1 METPKTTLPESH
13 RPVVPPGTCVVI
25 SGGARGMG
33 LAVARRL
40 TGEGIPVGIFDL
52 AGEALASA
60 VDGLRDCPGPVRGFA
75 VDTAEERAVEEGM
88 DEAART
94 LGPIAGAVVA
104 AGVRQKFVSSLDV
117 SLDDW
122 DRIFRVN
129 TRGAF
134 VFARAAAR
142 RMRQRGGGSI
152 VTIASFVANRARMGC
167 VAYAAS
173 KAALLQM
180 TRVFA
185 LDLAPHGIRV
195 NAICPS
201 ATLTPMLEQAARD
214 DGPQVLRDKVE
225 GSLAEFRP
233 GIPLGR
239 LGTPEEQAA
248 AVMFL
253 LSEESSFI
261 TGAALAVDGGVTML

>member
-1 METPKTTLPESH
+1 
-13 RPVVPPGTCVVI
+13 
-25 SGGARGMG
+25 MG

-40 TGEGIPVGIFDL
+40 AEEGTAVGVFDL
-52 AGEALASA
+52 EGEALDAA
-60 VDGLRDCPGPVRGFA
+60 VAGLQECPGAVRGFG
-75 VDTAEERAVEEGM
+75 VDTAEEPAVAAAM
-88 DEAART
+88 DEAARS
-94 LGPIAGAVVA
+94 LGPVAGAVVA
-104 AGVRQKFVSSLDV
+104 AGVRQKAVSGLD
-117 SLDDW
+117 LDLDEW

-142 RMRQRGGGSI
+142 HMQRNGRGSI
-152 VTIASFVANRARMGC
+152 VTIASFVATRARMGC

-180 TRVFA
+180 TRVLA

-214 DGPQVLRDKVE
+214 EGPQVIRDKVV

-239 LGTPEEQAA
+239 LGRPEEQAA
-248 AVMFL
+248 AIAFL

-261 TGAALAVDGGVTML
+261 TGAALAVDGGVSMV

>member
-1 METPKTTLPESH
+1 
-13 RPVVPPGTCVVI
+13 
-25 SGGARGMG
+25 MG

-40 TGEGIPVGIFDL
+40 AEEGTPVGIFDL
-52 AGEALASA
+52 AGDALLSA
-60 VDGLRDCPGPVRGFA
+60 VDGLRGCPGPVRGFG
-75 VDTAEERAVEEGM
+75 VDTADEPAVGAAM
-88 DEAART
+88 DEAACS

-104 AGVRQKFVSSLDV
+104 AGVRQTATSGLDLD
-117 SLDDW
+117 LDDW

-142 RMRQRGGGSI
+142 HMQRNGRGSI
-152 VTIASFVANRARMGC
+152 VTIASIAATRARMGW
-167 VAYAAS
+167 VAYSAS

-180 TRVFA
+180 TRVLA

-214 DGPQVLRDKVE
+214 EGPRVIRDKVE

-239 LGTPEEQAA
+239 LGRPEEQAA
-248 AVMFL
+248 AIAFL
-253 LSEESSFI
+253 LSDEASFI
-261 TGAALAVDGGVTML
+261 TGAALAVDGGAGML

>member
-1 METPKTTLPESH
+1 MAPSAAEPQVRTGT
-13 RPVVPPGTCVVI
+13 VVPPGRCVVI

-33 LAVARRL
+33 LALARRL
-40 TGEGIPVGIFDL
+40 AAEGTAVGIFDL
-52 AGEALASA
+52 EGDALAAA
-60 VDGLRDCPGPVRGFA
+60 VAGVQDGPGRVRGFM
-75 VDTAEERAVEEGM
+75 VDTADEPGVQKAM
-88 DEAART
+88 DEAVRD
-94 LGPIAGAVVA
+94 LGPIAGALVA
-104 AGVRQKFVSSLDV
+104 AGVRQKAANCLDV
-117 SLDDW
+117 DLDEW

-142 RMRQRGGGSI
+142 RMRDTGGGSI
-152 VTIASFVANRARMGC
+152 VTIASIAATRARLGW
-167 VAYAAS
+167 VAYSAS

-180 TRVFA
+180 TRVLA
-185 LDLAPHGIRV
+185 LDLAPFGIRV
-195 NAICPS
+195 NAVCPS
-201 ATLTPMLEQAARD
+201 ATLTPMLAQAARD
-214 DGPQVLRDKVE
+214 EGPQVLRDKVE

-248 AVMFL
+248 AIAFL
-253 LSEESSFI
+253 LSGESSFI

>member
-1 METPKTTLPESH
+1 MNPLETAPPERH
-13 RPVVPPGTCVVI
+13 EAVVPPGTCVVI

-40 TGEGIPVGIFDL
+40 VEGGTAVGIFDME
-52 AGEALASA
+52 GEALAAA
-60 VDGLRDCPGPVRGFA
+60 VAGLQECSGAVRGYR

-104 AGVRQKFVSSLDV
+104 AGVRQKSVSSLDV
-117 SLDDW
+117 TLDDW

-129 TRGAF
+129 ARGAF

-152 VTIASFVANRARMGC
+152 VTIASFVATRARMGT
-167 VAYAAS
+167 VAYGAS

-180 TRVFA
+180 TRVLA
-185 LDLAPHGIRV
+185 LDLAPYGIRV
-195 NAICPS
+195 NATCPS

-214 DGPQVLRDKVE
+214 EGPQVIRDKVE
-225 GSLAEFRP
+225 GSLAEFRA

-248 AVMFL
+248 AIVFL

-261 TGAALAVDGGVTML
+261 TGAALPVDGGVTML

>member
-1 METPKTTLPESH
+1 MEERTAAQVRQGT
-13 RPVVPPGTCVVI
+13 VPAGRCVVI

-40 TGEGIPVGIFDL
+40 AEEGTAVGIFDVEADALAAAVAGL
-52 AGEALASA
+52 AGCA
-60 VDGLRDCPGPVRGFA
+60 GKVRGFPA
-75 VDTAEERAVEEGM
+75 DTA
-88 DEAART
+88 DEAAVET
-94 LGPIAGAVVA
+94 GMEEAADSLGPIAGAVVA
-104 AGVRQKFVSSLDV
+104 AGVRQKAANGLDV
-117 SLDDW
+117 GLEEW

-142 RMRQRGGGSI
+142 RMRQSGGGSI
-152 VTIASFVANRARMGC
+152 VTIASIAANRARMGW
-167 VAYAAS
+167 VAYSAS
-173 KAALLQM
+173 KAAVLQM
-180 TRVFA
+180 TRVLA
-185 LDLAPHGIRV
+185 LDLAPFGIRV

-201 ATLTPMLEQAARD
+201 ATLTPMLAQAARD
-214 DGPQVLRDKVE
+214 EGPQVIRDKIE

-248 AVMFL
+248 AIVFL
-253 LSEESSFI
+253 LSGESSFI

>member
-1 METPKTTLPESH
+1 VTPAEEPQTRSGA
-13 RPVVPPGTCVVI
+13 VVPPGTCVVI

-40 TGEGIPVGIFDL
+40 AEAWTPVGIFDL
-52 AGEALASA
+52 EGDALAAA
-60 VDGLRDCPGPVRGFA
+60 VTGLQECPGAVRGFA
-75 VDTAEERAVEEGM
+75 VDTADELAVEEAM
-88 DEAART
+88 DEAVRS

-104 AGVRQKFVSSLDV
+104 AGVRQKAASGLDLG
-117 SLDDW
+117 LDEW

-134 VFARAAAR
+134 VFVRAAAR
-142 RMRQRGGGSI
+142 RMRQSGGGSI
-152 VTIASFVANRARMGC
+152 VTIASIAATRARLGW
-167 VAYAAS
+167 VAYSAS

-180 TRVFA
+180 TRVLA
-185 LDLAPHGIRV
+185 LDLAPYAIRV

-214 DGPQVLRDKVE
+214 EGPRVILDKVE
-225 GSLAEFRP
+225 GSLADFRP

-248 AVMFL
+248 AIVFL
-253 LSEESSFI
+253 LSGEASFV
-261 TGAALAVDGGVTML
+261 TGAALDVDGGVAML

>member
-1 METPKTTLPESH
+1 METPAAGPQA
-13 RPVVPPGTCVVI
+13 RYGAVVPPGTCVVI

-40 TGEGIPVGIFDL
+40 AEEGTAVGIFDL
-52 AGEALASA
+52 EGDALAAA
-60 VDGLRDCPGPVRGFA
+60 VASLQDCPGKVRGYPA
-75 VDTAEERAVEEGM
+75 DTADEAAVEAGM
-88 DEAART
+88 DEAAGS
-94 LGPIAGAVVA
+94 LGPVAGAVVA
-104 AGVRQKFVSSLDV
+104 AGVRQKFVSSIDV
-117 SLDDW
+117 ALDDW

-129 TRGAF
+129 ARGAF

-152 VTIASFVANRARMGC
+152 VTIASFVATRARMGC

-180 TRVFA
+180 TRVLA
-185 LDLAPHGIRV
+185 LDLAPYGIRV

-214 DGPQVLRDKVE
+214 DGPRVIRDKVE

-248 AVMFL
+248 AIVFL